1 MNTMDA
7 TEAKN
12 RFGTLL
18 QDALVE
24 PVGIRK
30 NGRVTSVLLSIRE
43 YERLLALEDAFW
55 GNQAKEAEEEG
66 FLSAEESMRIIQSK
80 IHEKT
85 APDA

>member
-24 PVGIRK
+24 PIGIRK

-43 YERLLALEDAFW
+43 YERLIALEDTFW

-66 FLSAEESMRIIQSK
+66 FLSADESMRIIQSK

>member
-1 MNTMDA
+1 MNTIDA

-30 NGRVTSVLLSIRE
+30 NGRITSVLLSVRE
-43 YERLLALEDAFW
+43 YERLTALEDAYW
-55 GNQAKEAEEEG
+55 GERAKETEEEG
-66 FLSAEESMRIIQSK
+66 FLNADESQRFLQARMN
-80 IHEKT
+80 EKT
-85 APDA
+85 TPVD